1 MEILK
6 DKSFNQIKKIAI
18 IASIV
23 FSLSSCLSHDET
35 SKNNNIQNENI
46 EYHIPNE
53 TNNFPLKYLDEN
65 IDPDSAITR
74 EEIVP

>member
-6 DKSFNQIKKIAI
+6 NKPLNQIKRITM

-23 FSLSSCLSHDET
+23 FSLSSCLSNDKA
-35 SKNNNIQNENI
+35 SKSNNIQSENT
-46 EYHIPNE
+46 ELHIPNE
-53 TNNFPLKYLDEN
+53 INNSPIKYLDEN

-74 EEIVP
+74 DEIVP

>member
-6 DKSFNQIKKIAI
+6 NKPLNQIKRITM

-23 FSLSSCLSHDET
+23 FSLSSCLSNDKA